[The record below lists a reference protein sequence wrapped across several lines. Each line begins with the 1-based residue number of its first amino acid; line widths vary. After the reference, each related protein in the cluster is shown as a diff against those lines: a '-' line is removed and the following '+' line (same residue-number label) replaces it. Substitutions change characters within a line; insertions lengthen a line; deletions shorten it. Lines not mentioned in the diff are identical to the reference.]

1 MKTAFKEW
9 AVICRALAQG
19 TQIVI
24 LRKGGIVEPGGEFRV
39 DHPEFLL
46 FPTYSHQSPED
57 LIAPARP
64 LLNDIEVDMPE
75 AGEVVFR
82 HFVTVSDAFQIRSFA
97 ELLRFRGH
105 HVWAD
110 EVVDERFHRWHN
122 ALHALIVRVYALPE
136 PVTLPLREDYTGCK
150 SWVELEEDVNTEGAY
165 PVIPDADFSSRIR
178 EISARSAAL

>member
-1 MKTAFKEW
+1 MKAAFKEW

-24 LRKGGIVEPGGEFRV
+24 LRKGGIVEQGGVFRV

-46 FPTYSHQSPED
+46 FPTYSHQSPDD

-64 LLNDIEVDMPE
+64 LLKDIEADMPE

-82 HFVTVSDAFQIRSFA
+82 HFAAVSEAFQIRSFA

-110 EVVDERFHRWHN
+110 EVVEERFYRWHDS
-122 ALHALIVRVYALPE
+122 LHALIVRVFALPE

-150 SWVELEEDVNTEGAY
+150 SWVELEEDVNTVGAY
-165 PVIPDADFSSRIR
+165 PVITDEDFSSRIR
-178 EISARSAAL
+178 EISARSSTL